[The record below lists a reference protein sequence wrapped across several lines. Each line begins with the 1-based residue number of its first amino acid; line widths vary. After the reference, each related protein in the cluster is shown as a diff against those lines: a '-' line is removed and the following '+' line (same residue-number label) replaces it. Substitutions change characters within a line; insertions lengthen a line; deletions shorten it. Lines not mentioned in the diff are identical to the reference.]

1 MSFEIYKNSQ
11 ETNPRDRHLSVMK
24 MKKKLIFFD
33 GDGTLW
39 YPSSTKRTQKP
50 HWIYHDPETKDNF
63 LRHLELIPNV
73 RETLLNLKEKGIL
86 LVLISA
92 SPYPTEA
99 ADKELRER
107 LEFFDL
113 LELFHSYRS
122 SQGDNP
128 EGKGELMLEILESL
142 KLAKEDALMVGDSY
156 FYDYLAAKNVGIEA
170 LFIENTYARMPD
182 ERPEDLQTINEVSDL
197 MDILL

>member
-1 MSFEIYKNSQ
+1 
-11 ETNPRDRHLSVMK
+11 MK
-24 MKKKLIFFD
+24 MKKKIIFLD

-50 HWIYHDPETKDNF
+50 HWIYHDPETKDDF

-73 RETLLNLKEKGIL
+73 RGTLLNLKEKGIL

-197 MDILL
+197 VNILL